1 MTGCDLEV
9 RQGEFVAVMGPSG
22 SGKSTLLHLLGGID
36 RPDSGEI
43 WIGGEC
49 LTDMNETQLTLF
61 RRDQIGFVFQ
71 FFNLIQTLT
80 VEENISLPLLI
91 AGCWNREAIKTVE
104 ALLEIIGL
112 SNRRSHKP
120 GQLSGG
126 ERQRVA
132 IARAFVTDPKLI
144 LLDEPTGNLD
154 SKTGS
159 VLLGLLAKTQKEL
172 GKTVVM
178 VTHSP
183 VAAAYSERT
192 VFLKDGMIISSLSI
206 EQAGHYD
213 AGAIDATLL
222 GLL

>member
-1 MTGCDLEV
+1 M
-9 RQGEFVAVMGPSG
+9 AVMGPSG

-213 AGAIDATLL
+213 AGAINATLL

>member
-213 AGAIDATLL
+213 AGAINATLL